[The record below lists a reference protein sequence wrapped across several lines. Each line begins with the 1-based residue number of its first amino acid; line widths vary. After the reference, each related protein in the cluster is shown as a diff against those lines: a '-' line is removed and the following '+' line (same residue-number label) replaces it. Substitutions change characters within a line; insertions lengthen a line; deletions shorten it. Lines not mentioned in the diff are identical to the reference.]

1 VGGVTSTARPIIGG
15 TVLSDATKK
24 LFTGTDGSMKLGSS
38 TSTALLAIGGA
49 VLTDATKKLFSGAD
63 GSMKL
68 GVSTATALAAMK
80 TALTLPTGIK
90 YGVALPNFSFVMFK
104 KGTNTPQAGLTPTV
118 TIKKD
123 AGAFAAPSTP
133 TVTEIANGWYS
144 VSLAI
149 ADMTA
154 AKIAFRATD
163 ASNTA
168 DDTDLILITNA

>member
-1 VGGVTSTARPIIGG
+1 
-15 TVLSDATKK
+15 
-24 LFTGTDGSMKLGSS
+24 MKLGSS